1 MTAKTHVTNLKDVQI
16 LGSFD
21 ETNCD
26 YVAPFFLVKDG
37 SKRIF
42 KFVEFSDVNYK
53 KSPVIFFEKH
63 IYRVKEVSLIDVKKV
78 FEFHKFNVDEIIES
92 LMNEW
97 IVQSSVKNISQRWGI
112 ICQEYKDLI
121 EWQKQLNEI
130 SDGYVGV
137 HKNDM
142 KAIVEESKYLRRGVE
157 ITIENIVKKDYFS
170 YSDSFSQDLSVFDG
184 VIRFDWLMGLE
195 FNNFFD
201 EFFHKLGEFET
212 FWDVNEKEVERLL
225 F

>member
-21 ETNCD
+21 ETNCKITSG
-26 YVAPFFLVKDG
+26 FFIIDDG

-42 KFVEFSDVNYK
+42 KSVKMSDFNYEK
-53 KSPVIFFEKH
+53 YPVIFFEKYL
-63 IYRVKEVSLIDVKKV
+63 YRVKEVSLVDVKKV
-78 FEFHKFNVDEIIES
+78 FEFHGFNVDEIIES

-97 IVQSSVKNISQRWGI
+97 IVRSSVKNISQRWGI

-142 KAIVEESKYLRRGVE
+142 KAIVEEAKYLRRGVE

-184 VIRFDWLMGLE
+184 AIRFDWLMGLE
-195 FNNFFD
+195 FRNFFD
-201 EFFHKLGEFET
+201 EVFHKLGEFET